1 MEYRKT
7 SEDIPLA
14 EAVEDTRESIKDIN
28 ETMDER
34 STYAQS
40 EVMVPQAPDLQSKTK
55 LCHIFAFSWTTI
67 FGGMLAGYCATYT
80 NNASK
85 VLNAQYNLT
94 TKSEIAIY

>member
-34 STYAQS
+34 STYA
-40 EVMVPQAPDLQSKTK
+40 
-55 LCHIFAFSWTTI
+55 
-67 FGGMLAGYCATYT
+67 
-80 NNASK
+80 
-85 VLNAQYNLT
+85 
-94 TKSEIAIY
+94 